1 MLSRLLSAAQNR
13 ATNLWPAKLSL
24 GRLRSPVATITFDD
38 FPRTAWTA
46 GGRILES
53 YNVRGTYFV
62 SAAFSPDRLRKG
74 PAYGITPGVSYYEL
88 DDLTAA
94 HESGH
99 EIGCH
104 SFDHIR
110 APELTN
116 AALEESVARNADFV
130 RKRLGDV
137 IMTSFAF
144 PQGAANIRV
153 KRLLGKHFAVCR
165 GGWPGINKGIFDLSL
180 LKAISLDAGFQ
191 QKFRL
196 TDIIRKAKATNA
208 WIVFLTHDIGDRPST
223 WGCTPQLFNSVVSEL
238 LENGIEILP
247 LKNALARV
255 AFG

>member
-1 MLSRLLSAAQNR
+1 
-13 ATNLWPAKLSL
+13 
-24 GRLRSPVATITFDD
+24 LRSPVATISFDD
-38 FPRTAWTA
+38 FPRTAWTV

-53 YNVRGTYFV
+53 HNVRGTYFV
-62 SAAFSPDRLRKG
+62 SAAFSPDRLQKA

-88 DDLTAA
+88 DDLKAA
-94 HESGH
+94 YENGH

-104 SFDHIR
+104 TFDHIR

-116 AALEESVARNADFV
+116 AALKDSLARNADFV
-130 RKRLGDV
+130 RKCLGDV

-165 GGWPGINKGIFDLSL
+165 GTWPHINKGIFDLSL
-180 LKAISLDAGFQ
+180 LKAIPLGAGFQ
-191 QKFRL
+191 KSRL
-196 TDIIRKAKATNA
+196 TDIIREAKATNA
-208 WIVFLTHDIGDRPST
+208 WIVFLTHDIGDRPTT
-223 WGCTPQLFNSVVSEL
+223 WGCTPQFFNFVVSEL